1 MLGGHAENV
10 SITSGGQAWAWLP
23 ETKDSPMKSSGLFAG
38 AIFALGVLLFVNAP
52 RASSH
57 ALYDHSI
64 PASGAVVTTPPT
76 VVDVYFV
83 ESLYREGATHL
94 HVTGP
99 NGNEVDTGG
108 EQFDMSNLN
117 RMYIALQPNL
127 GPGVYTVNWE
137 TQSAKDGHIADGSFT
152 FTIAGSPPAPTT
164 ARPTTTGSAP
174 VTPAQPTSSTST
186 PAASSGQPTV
196 SGVPTAGGGPV
207 SSRASGWLQMAA
219 ALAFFGS
226 IAVVTGATL
235 RSRRS

>member
-1 MLGGHAENV
+1 MLGGHAENA
-10 SITSGGQAWAWLP
+10 SITSGSQAWAWLP
-23 ETKDSPMKSSGLFAG
+23 ETKDSPMKSSGLFAA

-99 NGNEVDTGG
+99 NGNEVSTGG
-108 EQFDMSNLN
+108 EQFDMSQLN
-117 RMYIALQPNL
+117 RMYVALMPNL
-127 GPGVYTVNWE
+127 APGVYTVTWE
-137 TQSAKDGHIADGSFT
+137 TQSAKDGHIADGTFT

-164 ARPTTTGSAP
+164 AHPTTTGSTP
-174 VTPAQPTSSTST
+174 VTPAQPTSSSST

-196 SGVPTAGGGPV
+196 SGVPTAGGGPP
-207 SSRASGWLQMAA
+207 SSNGSGWLQLAA
-219 ALAFFGS
+219 ALALIGLTG
-226 IAVVTGATL
+226 VVTGGAV
-235 RSRRS
+235 RVRRS